1 MKILAIDTT
10 TPDGSIAVLDD
21 QRLLA
26 EIGVSSTTT
35 HSSRLLGSVQHLLAA
50 LGLDIGEIDGFAV
63 SPGPGS
69 FTGLRIGLSTVKALA
84 FASGKPVAAV
94 SSLAALAWKLRDDGP
109 GLVAPVID
117 TKKGEIYA
125 ALFEI
130 RSRRPA
136 EVVTQGAYAPD
147 SFLSLLPR
155 RKVRFIGS
163 GLDLCRDAAVR
174 TLKDKAVFPAR
185 TSFIAAEVGR
195 LGLGLLT
202 IGKGVTAERLE
213 PLYFRKSQA
222 EDKR

>member
-21 QRLLA
+21 ERLLA
-26 EIGVSSTTT
+26 EIGVASATT

-50 LGLDIGEIDGFAV
+50 LRLDIRDIDAFAV

-84 FASGKPVAAV
+84 FASGKPVAPV

-117 TKKGEIYA
+117 AKKGEIYA
-125 ALFEI
+125 GLFEI
-130 RSRRPA
+130 GSRRPA
-136 EVVTQGAYAPD
+136 EVVPQGAYAPD
-147 SFLSLLPR
+147 SFISLLPR
-155 RKVRFIGS
+155 RKVRFIGG
-163 GLDLCRDAAVR
+163 GLTLCRDAAVCKLR
-174 TLKDKAVFPAR
+174 DKAVFPAR
-185 TSFIAAEVGR
+185 TSFIAAEGGR
-195 LGLGLLT
+195 LGLGLLAS
-202 IGKGVTAERLE
+202 GHGVAAERLE
-213 PLYFRKSQA
+213 PLYFRASQA